1 MSDTPNSPVQP
12 GPPSTAAHDTAIM
25 IVDDTKFSSAII
37 QRMLINA
44 GFRDI
49 RIADNAIDALDAL
62 KERPAELMLADW
74 LMPGMDGLE
83 LTRLVR
89 ELDRRRGCFTYVML
103 LTAKENDE
111 ALQEAFAK
119 GVDDFIGKTQL
130 KTQLL
135 ARVHAGQRLSGL
147 HNSLIARERQLKG
160 QFRAVTRMNRLDATT
175 GLGNSQHLRHQIDRT
190 LVHIKGRS
198 GQIGLIL
205 CRLDNLG
212 ELASRGG
219 RALRNELIRA
229 ACTRLSDHTRPLDDT
244 ARLSGDIIGVLL
256 HSTVGNVATQK
267 LIRRLYDALFTRAY
281 STSSGFVSLNGCIQL
296 DLADAS
302 EPLPASGEWMLEQAM
317 LRLQHMPAAQR
328 HALHLWQN
336 GQSA

>member
-1 MSDTPNSPVQP
+1 MSDTPR
-12 GPPSTAAHDTAIM
+12 GPATTGQAPPDNHDTAIM

-37 QRMLINA
+37 QRMLVNA

-62 KERPAELMLADW
+62 KQRPAELMLADW

-83 LTRLVR
+83 LTQLVR

-119 GVDDFIGKTQL
+119 GVDDFIGKTHL

-135 ARVHAGQRLSGL
+135 ARVHAGQRLSRL
-147 HNSLIARERQLKG
+147 HNTLISRERQLKD

-175 GLGNSQHLRHQIDRT
+175 GLGNSQHLRHQLDRT
-190 LVHIKGRS
+190 LVHIKGRT
-198 GQIGLIL
+198 GQMGLIL

-212 ELASRGG
+212 ELATQGG
-219 RALRNELIRA
+219 RALRNELIRE
-229 ACTRLSDHTRPLDDT
+229 ACSRLTEHTRPLDDT
-244 ARLSGDIIGVLL
+244 ARLGENIIGVLL
-256 HSTVGNVATQK
+256 HSTGGNVATQK
-267 LIRRLYDALFTRAY
+267 LIRRLYDALFIRAY
-281 STSSGFVSLNGCIQL
+281 STSSGFVSLTGCIQL

-302 EPLPASGEWMLEQAM
+302 QPLPASAEWMLEQA
-317 LRLQHMPAAQR
+317 LVRLQAIPVEQR
-328 HALHLWQN
+328 HAMHVWQN